1 MSQLV
6 SRLLLAMT
14 IVVATPVVYVI
25 AFLWIENNILIRDV
39 DALWAADL
47 VSAVFLV
54 VGWVLIWR
62 GQVVW
67 TTRRLQLTIVAVVA
81 SALPAVFFA
90 LLIEAA
96 MGGPSEPAVIIGGMC
111 WAVFWLGSTALIWR
125 EDRVERRDRLSGLSS
140 GVIHC
145 PNCGYNLTGLEH
157 ARCPECGTRYTLN
170 ELFAA
175 LQEQTEVLDTGEKV
189 A

>member
-14 IVVATPVVYVI
+14 IIFALPIVCLI
-25 AFLWIENNILIRDV
+25 SFLLIENNIVRD
-39 DALWAADL
+39 DILALWAADV
-47 VSAVFLV
+47 VSAVFLAT
-54 VGWVLIWR
+54 GWALIWR

-67 TTRRLQLTIVAVVA
+67 TARRRHLTAVAIVGSAV
-81 SALPAVFFA
+81 PA
-90 LLIEAA
+90 LLVGLLVESAA
-96 MGGPSEPAVIIGGMC
+96 GSQEPAMVVGGMC
-111 WAVFWLGSTALIWR
+111 WAVFWLGSTALTWR
-125 EDRVERRDRLSGLSS
+125 EDRVERRNRLSGLSS
-140 GVIHC
+140 GVIHY
-145 PNCGYNLTGLEH
+145 PSCGYNLTGLEQ